1 MKNTILAL
9 NKSKPLNMK
18 RHLLALVLLFAVTG
32 SVAVQAQSKEA
43 SDSAVIA
50 AFKADQY
57 NQLKRLVYLE
67 AAHNAMK
74 ADMESLAAQSDETA
88 ASVKET
94 LERLAQSERAINATL
109 ETFAQKFEDQN
120 VTIDEVKGVLEGRM
134 QQMMMYLLG
143 GIALVVVLV
152 IVAIRKA
159 TTDAVKK
166 HEANWNSFQEHVL
179 KSK

>member
-1 MKNTILAL
+1 
-9 NKSKPLNMK
+9 MK
-18 RHLLALVLLFAVTG
+18 RFLLALVLLFAVTG
-32 SVAVQAQSKEA
+32 SVSVKAQSKEA

-50 AFKADQY
+50 QLKTDQY

-88 ASVKET
+88 ASVQET

-109 ETFAQKFEDQN
+109 ETFAQKFDDQN
-120 VTIDEVKGVLEGRM
+120 KTIADVQEVLDSKMNQMLLYIGV
-134 QQMMMYLLG
+134 
-143 GIALVVVLV
+143 GIVAALVLMF
-152 IVAIRKA
+152 IVAKSA
-159 TTDAVKK
+159 AASAVKK
-166 HEANWNSFQEHVL
+166 HETNWNAFQEHLL

>member
-1 MKNTILAL
+1 
-9 NKSKPLNMK
+9 MK
-18 RHLLALVLLFAVTG
+18 RLLLALVLLFAVTG
-32 SVAVQAQSKEA
+32 SVSVKAQSKEA

-50 AFKADQY
+50 QLKTDQY

-109 ETFAQKFEDQN
+109 ETFAQKFDDQN
-120 VTIDEVKGVLEGRM
+120 KTIADVQEVLDSKMNQMLLYIGV
-134 QQMMMYLLG
+134 
-143 GIALVVVLV
+143 GIVAALVLMF
-152 IVAIRKA
+152 IVAKSA
-159 TTDAVKK
+159 ASSAVKK
-166 HEANWNSFQEHVL
+166 HESNWNAFQEHLL

>member
-1 MKNTILAL
+1 
-9 NKSKPLNMK
+9 MK
-18 RHLLALVLLFAVTG
+18 RLLLALVLLFAVTG
-32 SVAVQAQSKEA
+32 SVSVKAQSKEA

-50 AFKADQY
+50 QLKADQY

-88 ASVKET
+88 ASVQET

-109 ETFAQKFEDQN
+109 ETFAQKFDDQN
-120 VTIDEVKGVLEGRM
+120 KTIADVQEVLDSKMNQMLLYIGV
-134 QQMMMYLLG
+134 
-143 GIALVVVLV
+143 GIVAALVLMF
-152 IVAIRKA
+152 IVAKSA
-159 TTDAVKK
+159 AASAVKK
-166 HEANWNSFQEHVL
+166 HETNWNAFQEHLL

>member
-1 MKNTILAL
+1 
-9 NKSKPLNMK
+9 MK
-18 RHLLALVLLFAVTG
+18 RHLLALVLLLAVTG
-32 SVAVQAQSKEA
+32 SVSVKAQSKEA

-50 AFKADQY
+50 QLKTDQY

-109 ETFAQKFEDQN
+109 ETFAQKFDDQN
-120 VTIDEVKGVLEGRM
+120 KTIADVQEVLDSKMNQMLLYIGV
-134 QQMMMYLLG
+134 
-143 GIALVVVLV
+143 GIVAALVLMF
-152 IVAIRKA
+152 IVAKSA
-159 TTDAVKK
+159 ASSAVKK
-166 HEANWNSFQEHVL
+166 HESNWNAFQEHLL

>member
-1 MKNTILAL
+1 
-9 NKSKPLNMK
+9 MK
-18 RHLLALVLLFAVTG
+18 RFLLALVLLFAVTG
-32 SVAVQAQSKEA
+32 TVSVKAQSKEA

-50 AFKADQY
+50 QLKTDQY

-88 ASVKET
+88 ASVQET

-109 ETFAQKFEDQN
+109 ETFAQKFDDQN
-120 VTIDEVKGVLEGRM
+120 KTIADVQEVLDSKMNQMLLYIGV
-134 QQMMMYLLG
+134 
-143 GIALVVVLV
+143 GIVAALVLMF
-152 IVAIRKA
+152 IVAKSA
-159 TTDAVKK
+159 AASAVKK
-166 HEANWNSFQEHVL
+166 HETNWNAFQEHLL

>member
-1 MKNTILAL
+1 
-9 NKSKPLNMK
+9 MK
-18 RHLLALVLLFAVTG
+18 RFLLALVLLFAVTG
-32 SVAVQAQSKEA
+32 TVSVKAQSKEA

-50 AFKADQY
+50 QLKADQY

-67 AAHNAMK
+67 ATHNAMK

-88 ASVKET
+88 ASVQET

-120 VTIDEVKGVLEGRM
+120 KTIADVQEVLDSKMNQMLLYMGV
-134 QQMMMYLLG
+134 
-143 GIALVVVLV
+143 GIVAALVLMF
-152 IVAIRKA
+152 IVAKSA
-159 TTDAVKK
+159 AASAVKK
-166 HEANWNSFQEHVL
+166 HESNWNAFQEHLL

>member
-1 MKNTILAL
+1 
-9 NKSKPLNMK
+9 MK
-18 RHLLALVLLFAVTG
+18 RFLLALVLLFAVTG
-32 SVAVQAQSKEA
+32 TVSVKAQSKEA

-50 AFKADQY
+50 QLKADQY

-88 ASVKET
+88 ASVQET

-120 VTIDEVKGVLEGRM
+120 KTIADVQEVLDSKMNQMLLYMGV
-134 QQMMMYLLG
+134 
-143 GIALVVVLV
+143 GIIAALVLMF
-152 IVAIRKA
+152 IVAKSA
-159 TTDAVKK
+159 AASAVKK
-166 HEANWNSFQEHVL
+166 HESNWNAFQEHLL

>member
-1 MKNTILAL
+1 
-9 NKSKPLNMK
+9 MK
-18 RHLLALVLLFAVTG
+18 RFLLALVLLFAVTG
-32 SVAVQAQSKEA
+32 TVSVKAQSKEA

-50 AFKADQY
+50 QLKADQY

-88 ASVKET
+88 ASVQET

-120 VTIDEVKGVLEGRM
+120 KTIADVQEVLDSKMNQMLLYIGV
-134 QQMMMYLLG
+134 
-143 GIALVVVLV
+143 GIVAALVLMF
-152 IVAIRKA
+152 IVAKSA
-159 TTDAVKK
+159 AASAVKK
-166 HEANWNSFQEHVL
+166 HETNWNAFQEHLL

>member
-1 MKNTILAL
+1 
-9 NKSKPLNMK
+9 MK
-18 RHLLALVLLFAVTG
+18 RFLLALVLLFAVTG
-32 SVAVQAQSKEA
+32 TVSVKAQSKEA

-50 AFKADQY
+50 QLKADQY

-88 ASVKET
+88 ASVQET

-120 VTIDEVKGVLEGRM
+120 KTIADVQEVLDSKMNQMLLYMGV
-134 QQMMMYLLG
+134 
-143 GIALVVVLV
+143 GIVAALVLMF
-152 IVAIRKA
+152 IVAKSA
-159 TTDAVKK
+159 AASAVKK
-166 HEANWNSFQEHVL
+166 HEANWNSFQEHLL

>member
-1 MKNTILAL
+1 
-9 NKSKPLNMK
+9 MK
-18 RHLLALVLLFAVTG
+18 RLLLALVLLFAVTG
-32 SVAVQAQSKEA
+32 PVSVKAQSKEA

-50 AFKADQY
+50 QLKADQY

-88 ASVKET
+88 ASVQET

-109 ETFAQKFEDQN
+109 ETFAQKFDDQN
-120 VTIDEVKGVLEGRM
+120 KTIADVQEVLDSKMNQMLLYIGV
-134 QQMMMYLLG
+134 
-143 GIALVVVLV
+143 GIVAALVLMF
-152 IVAIRKA
+152 IVAKSA
-159 TTDAVKK
+159 AASAVKK
-166 HEANWNSFQEHVL
+166 HETNWNAFQEHLL

>member
-1 MKNTILAL
+1 
-9 NKSKPLNMK
+9 MK
-18 RHLLALVLLFAVTG
+18 RFLLALVLLFAVTG
-32 SVAVQAQSKEA
+32 TVSVKAQSKEA

-50 AFKADQY
+50 QLKADQY

-88 ASVKET
+88 ASVQET

-120 VTIDEVKGVLEGRM
+120 KTIADVQEVLDSKMNQMLLYMGV
-134 QQMMMYLLG
+134 
-143 GIALVVVLV
+143 GIVAALVLMF
-152 IVAIRKA
+152 IVAKSA
-159 TTDAVKK
+159 AASAVKK
-166 HEANWNSFQEHVL
+166 HETNWNAFQEHLL

>member
-1 MKNTILAL
+1 
-9 NKSKPLNMK
+9 MK
-18 RHLLALVLLFAVTG
+18 RFLLALVLLFAVTG
-32 SVAVQAQSKEA
+32 TVSVKAQSKEA

-50 AFKADQY
+50 QLKADQY

-88 ASVKET
+88 ASVQET

-120 VTIDEVKGVLEGRM
+120 KTIADVQEVLDSKMNQMLLYMGV
-134 QQMMMYLLG
+134 
-143 GIALVVVLV
+143 GIVAALVLMF
-152 IVAIRKA
+152 IVAKSA
-159 TTDAVKK
+159 AASAVKK
-166 HEANWNSFQEHVL
+166 HESNWNAFQEHL
-179 KSK
+179 FKSK

>member
-1 MKNTILAL
+1 
-9 NKSKPLNMK
+9 MK
-18 RHLLALVLLFAVTG
+18 RLFLALVLLFAVTG
-32 SVAVQAQSKEA
+32 SVSVKAQSKEA

-50 AFKADQY
+50 QLKTDQY

-88 ASVKET
+88 ASVQET

-109 ETFAQKFEDQN
+109 ETFAQKFDDQN
-120 VTIDEVKGVLEGRM
+120 KTIADVQEVLDSKMNQMLLYIGV
-134 QQMMMYLLG
+134 
-143 GIALVVVLV
+143 GIVAALVLMF
-152 IVAIRKA
+152 IVAKSA
-159 TTDAVKK
+159 AASAVKK
-166 HEANWNSFQEHVL
+166 HETNWNAFQEHLL

>member
-1 MKNTILAL
+1 
-9 NKSKPLNMK
+9 MK
-18 RHLLALVLLFAVTG
+18 RLLLALVLLFAVTG
-32 SVAVQAQSKEA
+32 SVSVKAQSKEA

-50 AFKADQY
+50 QLKADQY

-88 ASVKET
+88 ASVQET

-109 ETFAQKFEDQN
+109 ETFAQKFDDQN
-120 VTIDEVKGVLEGRM
+120 KTIADVQEVLDSKMNQMLLYIGV
-134 QQMMMYLLG
+134 
-143 GIALVVVLV
+143 GIVAALVLMF
-152 IVAIRKA
+152 IVAKSA
-159 TTDAVKK
+159 AASAVKK
-166 HEANWNSFQEHVL
+166 HESNWNAFQEHLL

>member
-1 MKNTILAL
+1 
-9 NKSKPLNMK
+9 MK
-18 RHLLALVLLFAVTG
+18 RLLLALVLLFAVTG
-32 SVAVQAQSKEA
+32 SVSVKAQSKEA

-50 AFKADQY
+50 QLKTDQY

-88 ASVKET
+88 ASVQET

-109 ETFAQKFEDQN
+109 ETFAQKFDDQN
-120 VTIDEVKGVLEGRM
+120 KTIADVQEVLDSKMNQMLLYIGV
-134 QQMMMYLLG
+134 
-143 GIALVVVLV
+143 GIVAALVLMF
-152 IVAIRKA
+152 IVAKSA
-159 TTDAVKK
+159 ASSAVKK
-166 HEANWNSFQEHVL
+166 HESNWNAFQEHLL

>member
-1 MKNTILAL
+1 
-9 NKSKPLNMK
+9 MK
-18 RHLLALVLLFAVTG
+18 RLLLALVLLFAVTG
-32 SVAVQAQSKEA
+32 SVSVKAQSKEA

-50 AFKADQY
+50 QLKTDQY

-88 ASVKET
+88 ASVQET

-120 VTIDEVKGVLEGRM
+120 KTIADVQEVLDSKMNQMLLYIGV
-134 QQMMMYLLG
+134 
-143 GIALVVVLV
+143 GIVAALVLMF
-152 IVAIRKA
+152 IVAKSA
-159 TTDAVKK
+159 AASAVKK
-166 HEANWNSFQEHVL
+166 YETNWNAFQEHLL

>member
-1 MKNTILAL
+1 
-9 NKSKPLNMK
+9 MK
-18 RHLLALVLLFAVTG
+18 RFLLALVLLFAVTG
-32 SVAVQAQSKEA
+32 TVSVKAQSKEA

-50 AFKADQY
+50 QLKTDQY

-88 ASVKET
+88 ASVQET

-120 VTIDEVKGVLEGRM
+120 KTIADVQEVLDSKMNQMLLYIGV
-134 QQMMMYLLG
+134 
-143 GIALVVVLV
+143 GIVAALVLMF
-152 IVAIRKA
+152 IVAKSA
-159 TTDAVKK
+159 AASAVKK
-166 HEANWNSFQEHVL
+166 HEMNWNAFQEHLL